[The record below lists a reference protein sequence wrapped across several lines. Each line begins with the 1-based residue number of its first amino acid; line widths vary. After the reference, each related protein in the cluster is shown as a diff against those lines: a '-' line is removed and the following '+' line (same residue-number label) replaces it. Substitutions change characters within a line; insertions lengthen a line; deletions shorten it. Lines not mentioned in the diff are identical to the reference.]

1 MSMQSPN
8 PNFNPLDPAMQPKRA
23 TPLNQPCCEGELK
36 ELNSLLKGELS
47 ALDTYA
53 QAMKKVDEHPDLFS
67 VLQNARMS
75 HEMRSRKLAQ
85 KVLDLGGVP
94 ATSAGAWGAI
104 AKLIEGGAT
113 LFGDKAAIAALEE
126 GEDKGLKDYENA
138 LAKTTGPIASM
149 IQNEL
154 LPEQRRSHDAISSL
168 KKMMA

>member
-8 PNFNPLDPAMQPKRA
+8 PNFNPLEPGLQPQRA
-23 TPLNQPCCEGELK
+23 TSLNQPCCEGEAK

-53 QAMKKVDEHPDLFS
+53 QAMKRVEAHPDLYS

-75 HEMRSRKLAQ
+75 HEMRSRKLTQ
-85 KVLDLGGVP
+85 KVLDLGGEP
-94 ATSAGAWGAI
+94 ATGAGAWGAV

-113 LFGDKAAIAALEE
+113 LFGNKAAIAALEE

-138 LAKTTGPIASM
+138 LAKTTGSTASM

-154 LPEQRRSHDAISSL
+154 LPEQRRSHDAISTL
-168 KKMMA
+168 KKMMS

>member
-8 PNFNPLDPAMQPKRA
+8 PNLNPMDPGYQTASNPGA
-23 TPLNQPCCEGELK
+23 LNPHTGE
-36 ELNSLLKGELS
+36 EVQTLNSLLKGELS

-53 QAMKKVDEHPDLFS
+53 QAIQKVGDHPDILN

-75 HEMRSRKLAQ
+75 HEMRSRKLTQ
-85 KVLDLGGVP
+85 RILDLGGQP
-94 ATSAGAWGAI
+94 ATSAGAWGAV
-104 AKLIEGGAT
+104 AKMIEGGAK

-138 LAKTTGPIASM
+138 LAKLTGSTAGM

-154 LPEQRRSHDAISSL
+154 LPEQRRTHDAISSL
-168 KKMMA
+168 KKMMS